1 MTEKEA
7 NILLEKCKDKL
18 IRNKEIKEK
27 MLKVSRICGND
38 KAKQFLHNLA
48 IKTLLEECEE

>member
-7 NILLEKCKDKL
+7 NVLLEKCKDKL

-38 KAKQFLHNLA
+38 KANQFLNNLA